1 MQIIAQISLLVN
13 DYDEGIAFYTGK
25 LNFKLIKDTIM
36 SETKQRVVIAPSG
49 PTGCKI
55 LLAKAATGSQKAQVG
70 NQCGGRVFLFLHTD
84 NIERDYQNLL
94 DKNVKILREPSV
106 MSRIL

>member
-55 LLAKAATGSQKAQVG
+55 
-70 NQCGGRVFLFLHTD
+70 
-84 NIERDYQNLL
+84 
-94 DKNVKILREPSV
+94 
-106 MSRIL
+106 